1 PTTPTQPR
9 TAIARAEHHLATT
22 NNPSGARTQAAE
34 LLTRRNELLE
44 HLRDVDSTQAQLDA
58 VTRRGQIR
66 DRDNS
71 HGIER

>member
-1 PTTPTQPR
+1 GLG
-9 TAIARAEHHLATT
+9 ARAGGVIGCGEVVF
-22 NNPSGARTQAAE
+22 GARTQAAE

-44 HLRDVDSTQAQLDA
+44 HLRDVDSTPAQLDA
-58 VTRRGQIR
+58 ITRREQCR

>member
-1 PTTPTQPR
+1 
-9 TAIARAEHHLATT
+9 HLATT